1 MTHQHPFQ
9 NSHNV
14 SDQPHSSNSW
24 SSQTGSILDR
34 SLKFERNPL
43 MRSRKQLIS
52 YPFRI
57 AFFSLIILWIVFLLS
72 QIPFISFSMV
82 GDSLRLGIV
91 PRNFIGLVGIFTG
104 PWIHA
109 DLNHLLSNQSLFL
122 YLIFLSILKPGRE
135 RTTLFLLIATTGL
148 GVWLFGMAGNHIGA
162 SGLIFALQGF
172 NFFTSIYQRRWMI
185 LGTLTLFLLVEN
197 TFFHGIF
204 GWLSFDGPPISYSSH
219 ISGLVCGILLA
230 RILRERTKP

>member
-1 MTHQHPFQ
+1 MTHQHPFR
-9 NSHNV
+9 NSFDSCN
-14 SDQPHSSNSW
+14 
-24 SSQTGSILDR
+24 SQTGSVLDR
-34 SLKFERNPL
+34 SLRFERNLL
-43 MRSRKQLIS
+43 MRLRKQFIP

-57 AFFSLIILWIVFLLS
+57 AFFFLIILWVVFLLS

-82 GDSLRLGIV
+82 GDFLRLGIV
-91 PRNFIGLVGIFTG
+91 PRNSIGLVGIFTG

-122 YLIFLSILKPGRE
+122 YLVFLSILKPGRE
-135 RTTLFLLIATTGL
+135 GTALFLLMATTGL
-148 GVWLFGMAGNHIGA
+148 GVWLFGMEGNHIGA

-185 LGTLTLFLLVEN
+185 LGALTFFLLVEN

-230 RILRERTKP
+230 RMLRERTKP